1 MCCAVQGPLPRRAF
15 MAGLAKLGAYAAA
28 DTCGYP
34 APDTTPDAC
43 RGVAAAEALLLV
55 SQLQE
60 DLASL
65 KEQQQQQQGEEQV
78 AAAMDEDA
86 AALSAAGVAQAAL
99 SLGEAMDPAAAALAV
114 KALAVVPEEQQEELR

>member
-1 MCCAVQGPLPRRAF
+1 MD
-15 MAGLAKLGAYAAA
+15 GLAKLGAYAAA

-34 APDTTPDAC
+34 ALDTTPDVC

-55 SQLQE
+55 CQLQE
-60 DLASL
+60 DLACL
-65 KEQQQQQQGEEQV
+65 KQQQQGEE
-78 AAAMDEDA
+78 AADGAMEEEA
-86 AALSAAGVAQAAL
+86 PLSLSAAGVAQAAL